1 MGVELFLLGS
11 RSLLGR
17 PRPWLWPWLWP
28 LYLEVGGGRPCLAV
42 WNVLNVELL
51 LLRLLLYA
59 GLPCLLDGD
68 S

>member
-11 RSLLGR
+11 SSLLGR
-17 PRPWLWPWLWP
+17 PRPWLWP

-59 GLPCLLDGD
+59 GLPCLLAGD
-68 S
+68 SCTP